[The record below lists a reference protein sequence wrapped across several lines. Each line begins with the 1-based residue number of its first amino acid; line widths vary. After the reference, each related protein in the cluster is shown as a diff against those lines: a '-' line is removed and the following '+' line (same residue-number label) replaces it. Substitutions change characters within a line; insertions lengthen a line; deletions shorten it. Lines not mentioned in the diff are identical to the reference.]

1 MTNTEQTKSLCEF
14 LEPKT
19 IWVYTKNEL
28 RVTSNERR
36 QMWVDEFGFTESK
49 EQGDKHDTR

>member
-1 MTNTEQTKSLCEF
+1 MTNTEQTKSLCKF

-36 QMWVDEFGFTESK
+36 QMWVDEFGFTESR
-49 EQGDKHDTR
+49 EQGDKHD